1 MISLLNIFKPRQR
14 SKPIDRETFRQRFE
28 NYQEILKANR
38 DALELMADTQQKLS
52 GNYLFDRNY
61 LLTTTSHLESSV
73 RKMVEQLN
81 FLADQYYKDLNKGL
95 EKILVL
101 IKKELHKPQVIQ
113 QYPFTIPFRK
123 IKKRTIAAVGEKCA
137 NLGEI
142 QNVIG
147 FPVPPGF
154 AVSTYAFQTFM
165 QKNNLQKLINR
176 MLDTLDVKTMHDLE
190 EASKQI
196 QTLIMETPLP
206 EEIAKAIAEAY
217 EELVSQT
224 GGIRLPVAVRS
235 SGAMEDSSLAS
246 FAGQYKSF
254 LNVPGDMIEKYYKLV
269 VASQFSPRAIYYFKN
284 RGFEYS
290 EIPMAVGV
298 MAMIPVESAGIV
310 YTRHPELPQE
320 DFLIINAVFG
330 LGVSAVGG
338 ETTPDLYRVSRKDP
352 ANILSQEKGKQEEM
366 VVSASPGTVAHRT
379 LPSEKKNQQV
389 LTASQIIELATLSLE
404 LEKKFACPQDI
415 EWAID
420 RKGNIFILQARPLK
434 LRPHDRSS
442 QTSTPK
448 MVKTNSP
455 VLAESGTIASTGIG
469 SGPVYL
475 VRSFEDLQNFPP
487 GAVLVSHHA
496 PPDYT
501 LVVDRASAIVTEVGS
516 AASHI
521 ATVARE
527 FTVPALLNVSRIT
540 EIVTPGETITVDAV
554 NGFIYQ
560 GIAQELLD
568 PYQKTSLP
576 FKDTAIY
583 QLLKKI
589 NHYVSPLNLTDPRGQ
604 NFKPAHCK
612 TLHDI
617 TRFAH
622 EMAMQELFTLG
633 ERSSFPEGAT
643 KKLNIP
649 QPLDIYL
656 IDLGKGLNEVKLL
669 SSGVAPD
676 DVKSRPFLALW
687 KGMSQVKWA
696 GPRPVN
702 LRGFMSVVAR
712 SASDPTVM
720 EKLTYKNYVIITD
733 AYMNFSTRL
742 GYHFSS
748 IDAFIGENTQDNY
761 VQFIFNGGG
770 ADLTRRMR
778 RARLITMILN
788 HHGFNNTLKEDNI
801 YARGENLEA
810 ETIEKMLNVLG
821 IVVVTTR
828 QMDMA
833 MYNDKIVDW
842 YFQEFIKGNYSF
854 GATSQK

>member
-1 MISLLNIFKPRQR
+1 MISLLNIFKRRQR
-14 SKPIDRETFRQRFE
+14 SKPIDREIFRQRFE

-52 GNYLFDRNY
+52 GSYLFDRNY
-61 LLTTTSHLESSV
+61 LLTATSHLESNV
-73 RKMVEQLN
+73 RKIVEQLN
-81 FLADQYYKDLNKGL
+81 LLADQSYKELNEAL
-95 EKILVL
+95 EKVMAL
-101 IKKELHKPQVIQ
+101 IKKELQEPQPIQ
-113 QYPFTIPFRK
+113 RYPFTIPFRE
-123 IKKRTIAAVGEKCA
+123 IKKDTFPAVGEKCA

-142 QNVIG
+142 QNSIG
-147 FPVPPGF
+147 FRVPPGF
-154 AVSTYAFQTFM
+154 AISTYAFHVFM
-165 QKNNLQKLINR
+165 QKNNLRDVINKI
-176 MLDTLDVKTMHDLE
+176 LNKLDVKTMHDLE
-190 EASKQI
+190 EASTYI

-206 EEIAKAIAEAY
+206 EEITKAITEAY
-217 EELVSQT
+217 EKLVSKKEAWF
-224 GGIRLPVAVRS
+224 PVAVRS
-235 SGAMEDSSLAS
+235 SGAKEDSPLAT

-254 LNVPGDMIEKYYKLV
+254 LNVSPDMIEKYYKLV
-269 VASQFSPRAIYYFKN
+269 LASQFSPRAIYYFKS

-298 MAMIPVESAGIV
+298 MAMVPAESAGIV
-310 YTRHPELPQE
+310 YTRHPEAPQD
-320 DFLIINAVFG
+320 DFLIVNAVFG
-330 LGVSAVGG
+330 LGISAVGG
-338 ETTPDLYRVSRKDP
+338 ETTPDLYRVSRNDP
-352 ANILSQEKGKQEEM
+352 KNILSQERGKQEKM
-366 VVSASPGTVAHRT
+366 VMSDSPGTVSHLA
-379 LPSEKKNQQV
+379 LPPEKRNQPV
-389 LTASQIIELATLSLE
+389 LTASQITELSVLSLK

-420 RKGNIFILQARPLK
+420 QEGKIFILQARPLK
-434 LRPHDRSS
+434 LRQPDRSTE
-442 QTSTPK
+442 TSPPK
-448 MVKTNSP
+448 MIKTNSP
-455 VLAESGTIASTGIG
+455 VLAESGIIASTGIG
-469 SGPVYL
+469 SGPVYI
-475 VRSFEDLQNFPP
+475 VKSFEDLKNFPA

-527 FTVPALLNVSRIT
+527 FMVPALFNVSRIT
-540 EIVTPGETITVDAV
+540 EVVTPGEPITVDAI

-560 GIAQELLD
+560 GIVQELLD
-568 PYQKTSLP
+568 SYQETRPP

-589 NHYVSPLNLTDPRGQ
+589 TQYVTPLNLTDPRGQ
-604 NFKPAHCK
+604 NFKPEYCE

-617 TRFAH
+617 TRFSH
-622 EMAMQELFTLG
+622 EMAMQEMFSLG

-656 IDLGKGLNEVKLL
+656 IDLGKGLKEIKPL
-669 SSGVAPD
+669 SSGVTPD

-687 KGMSQVKWA
+687 KGMSQVTWA

-702 LRGFMSVVAR
+702 IRGFMSVVAR

-733 AYMNFSTRL
+733 TYMNFSTRL

-748 IDAFIGENTQDNY
+748 IDAFIGENIQDNY

-778 RARLITMILN
+778 RARLISMILS
-788 HHGFNNTLKEDNI
+788 HHGFNTILKEDNL
-801 YARGENLEA
+801 YARGENLKA
-810 ETIEKMLNVLG
+810 ETIEKMLTALG

-854 GATSQK
+854 GATTQK

>member
-1 MISLLNIFKPRQR
+1 MISLLSIFQR
-14 SKPIDRETFRQRFE
+14 RKRSETIDREGFVQRFH
-28 NYQEILKANR
+28 NYQEILRANR
-38 DALELMADTQQKLS
+38 DALELMAELQQKLS
-52 GNYLFDRNY
+52 GVFLFDRNY
-61 LLTTTSHLESSV
+61 LITTIPRLENHL
-73 RKMVEQLN
+73 RTIIDQLN
-81 FLADQYYKDLNKGL
+81 LLSDQRYTKLPEVLKRVMDL
-95 EKILVL
+95 IQ
-101 IKKELHKPQVIQ
+101 KELSRPQEIPKVS
-113 QYPFTIPFRK
+113 FTIPFRA
-123 IKKRTIAAVGEKCA
+123 IKKNMMFSVGGKCA
-137 NLGEI
+137 HLGEI
-142 QNVIG
+142 KNTFG
-147 FPVPPGF
+147 FPIPPGF
-154 AVSTYAFQTFM
+154 VISTYAFKTFL
-165 QKNNLQKLINR
+165 QNNNLHEKINHILTA
-176 MLDTLDVKTMHDLE
+176 LDIKTLAELE
-190 EASKQI
+190 EASRTIQQI
-196 QTLIMETPLP
+196 VGETPLSQ
-206 EEIAKAIAEAY
+206 EIVDSIRCSY
-217 EELVSQT
+217 EELTKEV
-224 GGIRLPVAVRS
+224 GKPVPVAIRS
-235 SGAMEDSSLAS
+235 SAAQEDTTLAT

-269 VASQFSPRAIYYFKN
+269 LASQFSPRAIYYFKS

-298 MAMIPVESAGIV
+298 MAMVPVESAGIV
-310 YTRHPELPQE
+310 YTRHPEIPQE
-320 DFLIINAVFG
+320 DSLIINAVFG
-330 LGVSAVGG
+330 LGISAVGG

-352 ANILSQEKGKQEEM
+352 KNILSQERGKQEEV
-366 VVSASPGTVAHRT
+366 VVSASPGTVAHIT
-379 LPSEKKNQQV
+379 LPPEKKNQQV
-389 LTASQIIELATLSLE
+389 LTASQITELSALSLE

-420 RKGNIFILQARPLK
+420 QEGKIFILQARPLK
-434 LRPHDRSS
+434 LRQHDRSTK
-442 QTSTPK
+442 TSTPK
-448 MVKTNSP
+448 MAKANFP
-455 VLAESGTIASTGIG
+455 VLAESGAIASTGIG
-469 SGPVYL
+469 SGPVYI
-475 VRSFEDLQNFPP
+475 VKAFEDLKNFPP

-527 FTVPALLNVSRIT
+527 FMVPALFNVSRIT
-540 EIVTPGETITVDAV
+540 QIVTPGETITVDAI

-560 GIAQELLD
+560 GIVQELLD
-568 PYQKTSLP
+568 SYQEARPP

-589 NHYVSPLNLTDPRGQ
+589 TQYVTPLNLTDPRGQ
-604 NFKPAHCK
+604 NFKPEYCK

-617 TRFAH
+617 TRFSH
-622 EMAMQELFTLG
+622 EMAMQEMFTLG

-656 IDLGKGLNEVKLL
+656 IDLGKGLKEVKPL
-669 SSGVAPD
+669 SSGVTPD
-676 DVKSRPFLALW
+676 DIKSRPFLALW
-687 KGMSQVKWA
+687 EGMNQVTWS

-748 IDAFIGENTQDNY
+748 IDAFIGENIQDNY

-778 RARLITMILN
+778 RARLISMILN
-788 HHGFNNTLKEDNI
+788 HHGFNTILKEDNI
-801 YARGENLEA
+801 YARGEKLEA
-810 ETIEKMLNVLG
+810 ATIEKMLTVLG

-842 YFQEFIKGNYSF
+842 YFQEFIRGNYSF
-854 GATSQK
+854 GATIQK

>member
-14 SKPIDRETFRQRFE
+14 SKPIDREIFRQRFE

-52 GNYLFDRNY
+52 GSYLFDRNY
-61 LLTTTSHLESSV
+61 LLTATSHLESSV
-73 RKMVEQLN
+73 QKIVEQLN
-81 FLADQYYKDLNKGL
+81 LLSDQSYKELNEAL
-95 EKILVL
+95 EKVMAL
-101 IKKELHKPQVIQ
+101 IKKELHEPQVIQ
-113 QYPFTIPFRK
+113 KYPFTIPFREIRK
-123 IKKRTIAAVGEKCA
+123 GIFPAVGGKCA

-142 QNVIG
+142 QNVFD

-154 AVSTYAFQTFM
+154 AISTYAFQTFM
-165 QKNNLQKLINR
+165 QKNNLQDVINKT
-176 MLDTLDVKTMHDLE
+176 LNKLDVRTMQDLE
-190 EASKQI
+190 EASKHI
-196 QTLIMETPLP
+196 QTLIMDTPLP
-206 EEIAKAIAEAY
+206 EEITKAIKEAY
-217 EELVSQT
+217 ERLVSKK
-224 GGIRLPVAVRS
+224 GARFPVAVRS
-235 SGAMEDSSLAS
+235 SGAKEDSPLAT

-254 LNVPGDMIEKYYKLV
+254 LNVPPDMIEKYYKLV
-269 VASQFSPRAIYYFKN
+269 LASQFSPRAIYYFKS

-298 MAMIPVESAGIV
+298 MAMVPVESAGIV
-310 YTRHPELPQE
+310 YTRHPEIPQE

-330 LGVSAVGG
+330 LGISAVGG
-338 ETTPDLYRVSRKDP
+338 ETTPDIYRVSRKDP
-352 ANILSQEKGKQEEM
+352 KNILAQERGKQEEM
-366 VVSASPGTVAHRT
+366 VVSDSPGTVAHLT
-379 LPSEKKNQQV
+379 LPPEKKNQPV
-389 LTASQIIELATLSLE
+389 LTASQITELSAMSLE

-420 RKGNIFILQARPLK
+420 QEGKIFILQARPLK
-434 LRPHDRSS
+434 LRQPDRSTE
-442 QTSTPK
+442 TSTSK
-448 MVKTNSP
+448 MIKTNSP
-455 VLAESGTIASTGIG
+455 ALAESGVIASTGIG
-469 SGPVYL
+469 SGPVYI
-475 VRSFEDLQNFPP
+475 VKSFEDLKNFPA

-527 FTVPALLNVSRIT
+527 FMIPALFNVSRIT
-540 EIVTPGETITVDAV
+540 EIVIPGEIITVDAI

-568 PYQKTSLP
+568 AYQEARPP

-589 NHYVSPLNLTDPRGQ
+589 AQYVTPLNLTDPRGQ
-604 NFKPAHCK
+604 NFKPEYCK

-617 TRFAH
+617 TRFSH
-622 EMAMQELFTLG
+622 EMAMQEMFSLG

-656 IDLGKGLNEVKLL
+656 IDLGKGLKEVKPL
-669 SSGVAPD
+669 SAGVTPD

-687 KGMSQVKWA
+687 KGMSQVTWA

-702 LRGFMSVVAR
+702 IRGFMSVVAR
-712 SASDPTVM
+712 SASDPTM
-720 EKLTYKNYVIITD
+720 MGKLTYKNYVIITD
-733 AYMNFSTRL
+733 DYMNFSTRL

-748 IDAFIGENTQDNY
+748 IDAFIGENIQDNY

-778 RARLITMILN
+778 RARLISMILS
-788 HHGFNNTLKEDNI
+788 HHGFNTTLKEDNL

-810 ETIEKMLNVLG
+810 VIIEKMLTVLG

-854 GATSQK
+854 GATIQK

>member
-14 SKPIDRETFRQRFE
+14 SKPIDREIFLQRFE

-38 DALELMADTQQKLS
+38 DALELMADTQQKLNGS
-52 GNYLFDRNY
+52 YLFDRNY
-61 LLTTTSHLESSV
+61 LLTATSHLESSV
-73 RKMVEQLN
+73 QKIVEQLN
-81 FLADQYYKDLNKGL
+81 LLADQSYKELNEALGK
-95 EKILVL
+95 VMAL
-101 IKKELHKPQVIQ
+101 IKKELQEPQVIQ
-113 QYPFTIPFRK
+113 RYPFTIPFREIRK
-123 IKKRTIAAVGEKCA
+123 DLFSAVGEKCA

-142 QNVIG
+142 QNVFD

-154 AVSTYAFQTFM
+154 AISTYAFQAFL
-165 QKNNLQKLINR
+165 QKNNLQEVINQT
-176 MLDTLDVKTMHDLE
+176 LNKLDVKTMQDLE
-190 EASKQI
+190 EASKHI
-196 QTLIMETPLP
+196 QTLFMDTPLP
-206 EEIAKAIAEAY
+206 EEITKAIKEAY
-217 EELVSQT
+217 ERLVSKK
-224 GGIRLPVAVRS
+224 GARFPVAVRS
-235 SGAMEDSSLAS
+235 SGAKEDSPLAS

-254 LNVPGDMIEKYYKLV
+254 LNVPPDMIEKYYKLV
-269 VASQFSPRAIYYFKN
+269 LASQFSPRAIYYFKS

-290 EIPMAVGV
+290 DIPMAVGV
-298 MAMIPVESAGIV
+298 MAMVPVESAGIV
-310 YTRHPELPQE
+310 YTRHPEIPQE

-330 LGVSAVGG
+330 LGISAVGG
-338 ETTPDLYRVSRKDP
+338 ETTPDVYRVSRKDP
-352 ANILSQEKGKQEEM
+352 KNILAQERGKQEKM
-366 VVSASPGTVAHRT
+366 VVSDSPGTVAHRT
-379 LPSEKKNQQV
+379 LPPEKKSQPV
-389 LTASQIIELATLSLE
+389 LTASQITELSTLSLE

-420 RKGNIFILQARPLK
+420 QEGKIFILQARPLK
-434 LRPHDRSS
+434 LRQHDRSTE
-442 QTSTPK
+442 TSTPK
-448 MVKTNSP
+448 MIKTNSP
-455 VLAESGTIASTGIG
+455 VLAESGVIASTGIG
-469 SGPVYL
+469 SGPVYI
-475 VRSFEDLQNFPP
+475 VKSFEDLKNFPA

-527 FTVPALLNVSRIT
+527 FMVPALFNVSRIT
-540 EIVTPGETITVDAV
+540 EIVTPGEPITVDAI

-568 PYQKTSLP
+568 SYQEARPP

-589 NHYVSPLNLTDPRGQ
+589 TQYVTPLNLTDPRGQ
-604 NFKPAHCK
+604 NFKPEYCE

-617 TRFAH
+617 TRFSH
-622 EMAMQELFTLG
+622 EMAMQEMFSLG

-656 IDLGKGLNEVKLL
+656 IDLGKGLKEVKPL
-669 SSGVAPD
+669 SSGVTPD

-687 KGMSQVKWA
+687 KGMSQVTWA

-702 LRGFMSVVAR
+702 IRGFMSVVAR

-720 EKLTYKNYVIITD
+720 GKLTYKNYVIITD
-733 AYMNFSTRL
+733 TYMNFSTRL

-748 IDAFIGENTQDNY
+748 IDAFIGENIQDNY

-778 RARLITMILN
+778 RARLINMILS
-788 HHGFNNTLKEDNI
+788 HHGFNTTLKEDNL
-801 YARGENLEA
+801 YARGEKLEA
-810 ETIEKMLNVLG
+810 ATIEKMLTVLG

-833 MYNDKIVDW
+833 MYNDKIVNW

>member
-1 MISLLNIFKPRQR
+1 MISLFNIFKPRQR
-14 SKPIDRETFRQRFE
+14 SKPIDREIFRQRFE

-52 GNYLFDRNY
+52 GSYLFDRNY
-61 LLTTTSHLESSV
+61 LLSTTSQLESNV
-73 RKMVEQLN
+73 RKIVEQLN
-81 FLADQYYKDLNKGL
+81 LLADHSYKELNESLAK
-95 EKILVL
+95 VMAL
-101 IKKELHKPQVIQ
+101 IKQELKEPQVIQ
-113 QYPFTIPFRK
+113 RYPFTISFRE
-123 IKKRTIAAVGEKCA
+123 IKKDTFAAVGEKCA

-142 QNVIG
+142 QNTIG

-154 AVSTYAFQTFM
+154 AISTYAFQTFL
-165 QKNNLQKLINR
+165 QKNNLQDGINET
-176 MLDTLDVKTMHDLE
+176 LNKLDVKTMQDLE
-190 EASKQI
+190 EGSKHI
-196 QTLIMETPLP
+196 QTLLMDTPLP
-206 EEIAKAIAEAY
+206 EKIAQAIAESY
-217 EELVSQT
+217 EGLVSQT
-224 GGIRLPVAVRS
+224 GTRLPVAVRS
-235 SGAMEDSSLAS
+235 SGAKEDSPLAS

-269 VASQFSPRAIYYFKN
+269 LASQFSPHAIYYFKS

-298 MAMIPVESAGIV
+298 MAMVPVESAGIV
-310 YTRHPELPQE
+310 YTRHPEIPHE
-320 DFLIINAVFG
+320 EFLIINAVFG
-330 LGVSAVGG
+330 LGLSAVGG

-352 ANILSQEKGKQEEM
+352 TNILSQERGKQKEV
-366 VVSASPGTVAHRT
+366 VVSASPGTVVHRP
-379 LPSEKKNQQV
+379 LPPEKKNRQV
-389 LTASQIIELATLSLE
+389 LAPFQITELSALSLE
-404 LEKKFACPQDI
+404 LEKKFGCAQDI

-420 RKGNIFILQARPLK
+420 QEGNIFILQARPLK
-434 LRPHDRSS
+434 LRGHDHSS
-442 QTSTPK
+442 VTAAPK
-448 MVKTNSP
+448 MIKPNAP
-455 VLAESGTIASTGIG
+455 VLAESGAIASTGIG
-469 SGPVYL
+469 SGPVFL
-475 VRSFEDLQNFPP
+475 VKSFEDLQNFPS

-496 PPDYT
+496 PPEYT

-527 FTVPALLNVSRIT
+527 FMVPALFNVSRIS
-540 EIVTPGETITVDAV
+540 ELVTPGETITVDAI
-554 NGFIYQ
+554 NGFIYR
-560 GIAQELLD
+560 GVAQELID
-568 PYQKTSLP
+568 SYQKTSPP

-589 NHYVSPLNLTDPRGQ
+589 NNYVTPLNLTDPRGQ
-604 NFKPAHCK
+604 NFRPEYCK

-617 TRFAH
+617 TRFSH
-622 EMAMQELFTLG
+622 EMAMQEMFALG
-633 ERSSFPEGAT
+633 EKSSFPEGTT
-643 KKLNIP
+643 KKLSIP

-656 IDLGKGLNEVKLL
+656 IDLGKGLNQVKST
-669 SSGVAPD
+669 SSGVTPD
-676 DVKSRPFLALW
+676 DVKSRPFLSLW
-687 KGMSQVKWA
+687 KGMRQVTWA

-720 EKLTYKNYVIITD
+720 KKLSYKNYVIITD

-748 IDAFIGENTQDNY
+748 IDAFIGTNIQNNY

-778 RARLITMILN
+778 RTRLISKILI
-788 HHGFNNTLKEDNI
+788 HHGFSTTLKEDNL
-801 YARGENLEA
+801 YARGEKLEA
-810 ETIEKMLNVLG
+810 ETIEKMLTVLG
-821 IVVVTTR
+821 ILVVTTR

-854 GATSQK
+854 GATSQY

>member
-1 MISLLNIFKPRQR
+1 MISLLNIFQRRKR
-14 SKPIDRETFRQRFE
+14 SKTIDRNGFVERFH
-28 NYQEILKANR
+28 NYQEILRANR

-52 GNYLFDRNY
+52 GGYLFDRNY
-61 LLTTTSHLESSV
+61 LLAVTTHLESST
-73 RKMVEQLN
+73 RKIVEQLN
-81 FLADQYYKDLNKGL
+81 LLADQSYKELDETL
-95 EKILVL
+95 EKILAL
-101 IKKELHKPQVIQ
+101 IKKELQRPQVIQ
-113 QYPFTIPFRK
+113 NYPFTIPFRE
-123 IKKRTIAAVGEKCA
+123 IKKDTFTAVGEKCA

-142 QNVIG
+142 QNAIG

-154 AVSTYAFQTFM
+154 AVSTCAFQTFM
-165 QKNNLQKLINR
+165 QKNNLQDVINR
-176 MLDTLDVKTMHDLE
+176 TLNNLDVKTMHDLE
-190 EASKQI
+190 EASKHI

-206 EEIAKAIAEAY
+206 EEIAKAISEAY
-217 EELVSQT
+217 EELVAQK
-224 GGIRLPVAVRS
+224 GARLPVAVRS
-235 SGAMEDSSLAS
+235 SGAREDSPLAS

-254 LNVPGDMIEKYYKLV
+254 LNVPGDRIEKYYKSVL
-269 VASQFSPRAIYYFKN
+269 ASQFSSHAIYYFKN
-284 RGFEYS
+284 RGFDYS

-298 MAMIPVESAGIV
+298 MTMIPVESAGIV
-310 YTRHPELPQE
+310 YTRHPEIPQE

-330 LGVSAVGG
+330 LGISAVSG

-352 ANILSQEKGKQEEM
+352 HNILFQERGKQEVM
-366 VVSASPGTVAHRT
+366 VVSASPGTVAHRI
-379 LPSEKKNQQV
+379 LPPEKKNRQV
-389 LTASQIIELATLSLE
+389 LTASQITELATLSLE

-420 RKGNIFILQARPLK
+420 QEGNFFILQARPLK
-434 LRPHDRSS
+434 LRPRDPSTK
-442 QTSTPK
+442 TSTTK
-448 MVKTNSP
+448 MVKTNLL
-455 VLAESGTIASTGIG
+455 VLAESGAIASMGIG

-475 VRSFEDLQNFPP
+475 VKSFEDLQKFPS

-527 FTVPALLNVSRIT
+527 FMVPALFNVSRIT
-540 EIVTPGETITVDAV
+540 EMVTPGETITVDAI
-554 NGFIYQ
+554 NGFIYR

-568 PYQKTSLP
+568 SYQETSPP
-576 FKDTAIY
+576 FKSTAIY
-583 QLLKKI
+583 QLLREI
-589 NHYVSPLNLTDPRGQ
+589 NRYITPLNLTDPRGQ
-604 NFKPAHCK
+604 NFKPAYCK

-617 TRFAH
+617 TRFSH
-622 EMAMQELFTLG
+622 EMAMQEMFTLG

-643 KKLNIP
+643 KRLNIP

-656 IDLGKGLNEVKLL
+656 IDLGKGLNEVKSPLTA
-669 SSGVAPD
+669 VTPD

-687 KGMSQVKWA
+687 KGISQVMWA

-748 IDAFIGENTQDNY
+748 IDAFIGENIQDNY

-770 ADLTRRMR
+770 ADLTRRIR
-778 RARLITMILN
+778 RARLISMVLSYYGLN
-788 HHGFNNTLKEDNI
+788 TILKEDNL

-810 ETIEKMLNVLG
+810 ATIEKMLNVLG
-821 IVVVTTR
+821 IVIVTTR

-854 GATSQK
+854 GATVQK

>member
-1 MISLLNIFKPRQR
+1 MISLFNIFKPRKR
-14 SKPIDRETFRQRFE
+14 SKPIDREIFRQRFE

-61 LLTTTSHLESSV
+61 LFTTTSLLESSV
-73 RKMVEQLN
+73 QKIVEQLN
-81 FLADQYYKDLNKGL
+81 LLADQPYKGL
-95 EKILVL
+95 NEALKKIMAL
-101 IKKELHKPQVIQ
+101 IKKELQKPQVIQ
-113 QYPFTIPFRK
+113 PYPFTIPFRE
-123 IKKRTIAAVGEKCA
+123 IKRNTVAAVGEKCA

-142 QNVIG
+142 QNVVG
-147 FPVPPGF
+147 LPVPPGF
-154 AVSTYAFQTFM
+154 AISTYAFQTFM
-165 QKNNLQKLINR
+165 QKNSLQERINE
-176 MLDTLDVKTMHDLE
+176 MLEKLDVKTMHDLE
-190 EASKQI
+190 EASNHI
-196 QTLIMETPLP
+196 QTLIKETPLP
-206 EEIAKAIAEAY
+206 EEIAKSIAEAY
-217 EELVSQT
+217 EGLVSQQ
-224 GGIRLPVAVRS
+224 GARLPVAVRS
-235 SGAMEDSSLAS
+235 SGAKEDSPLAS

-254 LNVPGDMIEKYYKLV
+254 LNVPGDMIEKCYKLV
-269 VASQFSPRAIYYFKN
+269 LTSQFSPHSIYYFKS
-284 RGFEYS
+284 RGFDYS

-298 MAMIPVESAGIV
+298 MAMVSVESAGIV
-310 YTRHPELPQE
+310 YTRHPEFPQE

-330 LGVSAVGG
+330 LGISAVGG

-352 ANILSQEKGKQEEM
+352 KNILSQERGKQENM
-366 VVSASPGTVAHRT
+366 VISASAGTVAHVIV
-379 LPSEKKNQQV
+379 PPEKKTQQV
-389 LTASQIIELATLSLE
+389 LTASQITELSTLSLE
-404 LEKKFACPQDI
+404 LEKKFGCPQDI

-420 RKGNIFILQARPLK
+420 QARNIFILQARPLK
-434 LRPHDRSS
+434 LRQHDHSPK
-442 QTSTPK
+442 TSIPT

-455 VLAESGTIASTGIG
+455 VLAESGTIASMGIG

-475 VRSFEDLQNFPP
+475 VKSFEDLQHFPT

-527 FTVPALLNVSRIT
+527 FMVPALFNVSGIT
-540 EIVTPGETITVDAV
+540 EVVTPGETITVDAI

-568 PYQKTSLP
+568 SYQETSSP

-589 NHYVSPLNLTDPRGQ
+589 NQYVTPLNLTDPRAQ
-604 NFKPAHCK
+604 DFKPECCK

-617 TRFAH
+617 TRFSH
-622 EMAMQELFTLG
+622 EMAMQEMFTLG
-633 ERSSFPEGAT
+633 ERSSFPEGTT

-649 QPLDIYL
+649 QPLDVYL
-656 IDLGKGLNEVKLL
+656 IDLGKGLNEAKSL
-669 SSGVAPD
+669 SSGVTPD

-687 KGMSQVKWA
+687 KGMSQVTWA
-696 GPRPVN
+696 GPRPVS

-733 AYMNFSTRL
+733 TYMNFSTRL

-778 RARLITMILN
+778 RTRLISMILN
-788 HHGFNNTLKEDNI
+788 HHGLNTILKEDNL

-810 ETIEKMLNVLG
+810 ATIEKMLTVLG

-842 YFQEFIKGNYSF
+842 YFQEFIKGNYFF

>member
-14 SKPIDRETFRQRFE
+14 SKPIDREIFRQRFE

-52 GNYLFDRNY
+52 GSYLFDRNY
-61 LLTTTSHLESSV
+61 LLTTISHLESSV
-73 RKMVEQLN
+73 RKIVEQLN
-81 FLADQYYKDLNKGL
+81 LLADQSYKELNEAL
-95 EKILVL
+95 EKVMVL
-101 IKKELHKPQVIQ
+101 IKKELQKPQVIQ
-113 QYPFTIPFRK
+113 KYPFTIPFREISK
-123 IKKRTIAAVGEKCA
+123 DNFPAVGEKCA

-154 AVSTYAFQTFM
+154 AISTYAFQTFM
-165 QKNNLQKLINR
+165 QQNNLQDVINKT
-176 MLDTLDVKTMHDLE
+176 LNKLDVKTMQDLE
-190 EASKQI
+190 DASKHI
-196 QTLIMETPLP
+196 QTLILKTPLP
-206 EEIAKAIAEAY
+206 EEIAKAIEEAY
-217 EELVSQT
+217 EVLVSQK
-224 GGIRLPVAVRS
+224 GARLPVAVRS
-235 SGAMEDSSLAS
+235 SGAKEDSPLAS

-269 VASQFSPRAIYYFKN
+269 LASQFSPRAIYYFKS

-298 MAMIPVESAGIV
+298 MAMVPVESAGIV
-310 YTRHPELPQE
+310 YTQHPEIPQE
-320 DFLIINAVFG
+320 DSLIINAVFG
-330 LGVSAVGG
+330 LGISAVGG

-352 ANILSQEKGKQEEM
+352 KNILSQERGKQEE
-366 VVSASPGTVAHRT
+366 VVVNASPGTVAHLT
-379 LPSEKKNQQV
+379 LPPEKKNQQV
-389 LTASQIIELATLSLE
+389 LTASQITELSALSLE

-420 RKGNIFILQARPLK
+420 QEGKIFILQARPLK
-434 LRPHDRSS
+434 LRQHDRSTK
-442 QTSTPK
+442 TSTPK
-448 MVKTNSP
+448 MAKANFP
-455 VLAESGTIASTGIG
+455 VLAESGAIASTGIG
-469 SGPVYL
+469 SGPVYI
-475 VRSFEDLQNFPP
+475 VKSFEDLKNFPP

-527 FTVPALLNVSRIT
+527 FMVPALFNVSRIT
-540 EIVTPGETITVDAV
+540 EIVTPGETITVDAI

-560 GIAQELLD
+560 GIVKELLD
-568 PYQKTSLP
+568 SYQEARPP

-589 NHYVSPLNLTDPRGQ
+589 TQYVTPLNLTDPRGQ
-604 NFKPAHCK
+604 NFKPEYCK

-617 TRFAH
+617 TRFSH
-622 EMAMQELFTLG
+622 EMAMQEMFTLG
-633 ERSSFPEGAT
+633 EKSSFPEGAT

-656 IDLGKGLNEVKLL
+656 IDLGKGLNEVKPL
-669 SSGVAPD
+669 SSGVTPE

-687 KGMSQVKWA
+687 KGISQVKWA

-702 LRGFMSVVAR
+702 IRGFMSVVAR

-748 IDAFIGENTQDNY
+748 IDAFIGENIQDNY

-770 ADLTRRMR
+770 ADLTRRVR
-778 RARLITMILN
+778 RARLISMILN
-788 HHGFNNTLKEDNI
+788 HHGFNTILKEDNI

-810 ETIEKMLNVLG
+810 ATIEKMLTVLG

-842 YFQEFIKGNYSF
+842 YFHEFIKGNYSF
-854 GATSQK
+854 GATVQK